1 MTEKESGGG
10 VAGVDGGGV
19 KRGLGRIFRS
29 RTKSLEMEIDQYLG
43 YLDQAALLLG
53 DALKKYFE
61 GKYGDFEQKS
71 KEIDGAERRADELR
85 RTITHRIYAEMLI
98 PDSRGDVLGL
108 VETIDNIAD
117 LAKQVAGQF
126 SIEKPRIYPFLRDDF
141 EELTELSLKAAAEI
155 SLAVRAYFCEVYR
168 VNEHLDKV
176 HFWEHQAD
184 LVEERIKRRAFES
197 DEVGGLSERMHVRDF
212 AESISRL
219 ADESEAVAER
229 LSISVIKRTI

>member
-1 MTEKESGGG
+1 MAKDRGDLTGMEAKQG
-10 VAGVDGGGV
+10 AV
-19 KRGLGRIFRS
+19 KQGLGRIFRS

-53 DALKKYFE
+53 EALKKYFAGDYE
-61 GKYGDFEQKS
+61 DFEAKS
-71 KEIDGAERRADELR
+71 GEIDAAERRADDLR

-108 VETIDNIAD
+108 VETIDDIAD
-117 LAKQVAGQF
+117 LAKQVASQF
-126 SIEKPRIYPFLRDDF
+126 SIEKPEVYSFLQEDF
-141 EELTELSLKAAAEI
+141 DELVDFSLKAAAEI
-155 SLAVRAYFCEVYR
+155 TLAVRAYFCEVYR

-184 LVEERIKRRAFES
+184 QVEERIKRKAFES
-197 DEVGGLSERMHVRDF
+197 SHVKGLAERMHVRDF

-219 ADESEAVAER
+219 ADEAESVAER